1 MATIANPYASQDLY
15 IASPHHERLR
25 DFVSRSPQD
34 HRPFQRQVDAWW
46 AALAIGARQ
55 KVKTPLPQDAVK
67 FNDGRILAADPW
79 RIIHLEL
86 LALAAEGPEILD
98 SPAEVI
104 RMASEFANTGFPELL
119 DRLVGQ
125 VEPTLNLM
133 VRLEELRQ

>member
-1 MATIANPYASQDLY
+1 LDHDGPIPIA
-15 IASPHHERLR
+15 
-25 DFVSRSPQD
+25 
-34 HRPFQRQVDAWW
+34 HR
-46 AALAIGARQ
+46 G
-55 KVKTPLPQDAVK
+55 
-67 FNDGRILAADPW
+67 G
-79 RIIHLEL
+79 
-86 LALAAEGPEILD
+86 AAEGPEILD